1 MSYQIEAV
9 PLFDRVA
16 ISLSR
21 WVVGLE
27 PLLLAVAAP
36 FLLFPFFFRALTVL
50 ALALL
55 PGLWV
60 SRWKARGHVTRP
72 TIMDTPIFV
81 LMALLPGSL
90 WASTDWGTS
99 LPKLTTILLGVAI
112 FYAVVNHPTQGNL
125 RPQLM
130 TILTGLTAAVC
141 LFGLMGTDWFSSKL
155 LPLDTIYGHL
165 PRWVSNVPGSIR
177 AGGFHPNEVGGTLA
191 MLVPITLAS
200 ALALALPVASSP
212 RTNAGSSRRDAEA
225 WVTVGVLFI
234 AAVTLVL
241 TQSRAALIAMSVAL
255 VILITGSSRR
265 WMSVAILP
273 LLGIALLSA
282 SQLSTATSTASSG
295 SAQQT
300 PTTAFTTSGDL
311 LVSLDRS
318 TANRPGRSGST
329 WNVRLEIWHNAWESL
344 WDYPFTGSGLATF
357 TAVSKANYP
366 YDEVDPRFP
375 ITHAHNLF
383 LQVGADVGWF
393 GLVAFL
399 MMNVLFFVLAG
410 RVYRR
415 TSGRAARWYVR
426 GLVAGMCGYLIFG
439 LFDAVTVGSKPSLA
453 YWLILGAMVAHAS
466 DLESDTI
473 WPRRTRQMGM
483 TLGLLAVLF
492 AGFTLFGAGP
502 ARASRGALRL
512 DRVLLS
518 DDLPPA
524 DRERMTR
531 DALAD
536 LRSGVT
542 FPWAEAE
549 KWRRIGQSYLLLG
562 SEAQALEAWRHD
574 DLAYPFLLWQGWSA
588 EESGDLQRA
597 ARFYDLAIRLAPQ
610 RSRAAYRRGRI
621 LQAQGQTQA
630 ALDAYRQALE
640 VDVFDGHAREQAD
653 AYRRRGQIL
662 AGQGDHAAARDAFQA
677 SVDLEPDEPTLLA
690 VAWSAYLVDGDAWA
704 AQQIFKQA
712 VAMNRENPFLAIEA
726 GRKWLNADQVE
737 LAQQWVRYLSE
748 HFPAQLWAWYLQ
760 GQIDMAQ
767 DYFLSAEHSFRTV
780 VSIAPDLAAGHWWL
794 GQAYGAQKQWDLAI
808 RETEQATA
816 LEPGNRLAWLALGD
830 FYRLSGG
837 HLEEAVQAYQAM
849 LDSDPADREA
859 FNRLTKAYQDAGDPA
874 GARAALDRLLATTPG
889 DAEAWNLRGQMA
901 FDGGDYAAA
910 VESFRRVVAL
920 DPSDAQA
927 YYVLARALIETG
939 DSQAA
944 ARVLDQ
950 VIALAPR
957 SWEAWMLRGQIAMS
971 QDDFAKAE
979 QSLQQAISIHPDS
992 ATGHW
997 WLGQAY
1003 GAQKQWEEAIRE
1015 TQAATR
1021 LMPSY
1026 RFAWLALGDFY
1037 RLAGRS
1043 REDAI
1048 QAYRTMLALD
1058 PNDPIAQERLKQMGV
1073 E

>member
-1 MSYQIEAV
+1 MSYQLESV
-9 PLFDRVA
+9 PLFDKIAFSLCRRV
-16 ISLSR
+16 
-21 WVVGLE
+21 VVLE
-27 PLLLAVAAP
+27 PLLLAVVAP
-36 FLLFPFFFRALTVL
+36 FLLFPFFSRTLTML

-55 PGLWV
+55 PGLWIA
-60 SRWKARGHVTRP
+60 RWKARGHVTRP
-72 TIMDTPIFV
+72 TVMDAPVFM
-81 LMALLPGSL
+81 LLALLPFSL

-99 LPKLTTILLGVAI
+99 LPKLTTILLGMAI
-112 FYAVVNHPTQGNL
+112 FYAAVNRPAQGHL

-130 TILTGLTAAVC
+130 TILTTLTAGVC
-141 LFGLMGTDWFSSKL
+141 LLGLVGTDWFSSKL
-155 LPLDTIYGHL
+155 LPLGTIYGHL
-165 PRWVSNVPGSIR
+165 PRWVGNVPGSIR

-191 MLVPITLAS
+191 MLVPITLAA
-200 ALALALPVASSP
+200 ALALTLPDTSSP
-212 RTNAGSSRRDAEA
+212 QTVGGVSRRAAEA
-225 WVTVGVLFI
+225 WLTVGVLFI
-234 AAVTLVL
+234 AAMTLVL

-255 VILITGSSRR
+255 VILIAGSRRR

-273 LLGIALLSA
+273 LLGIVLLSA
-282 SQLSTATSTASSG
+282 SQLYSTPPTASSG
-295 SAQQT
+295 AAQQT
-300 PTTAFTTSGDL
+300 TMTTFTTSGDL
-311 LVSLDRS
+311 LISLDRS

-329 WNVRLEIWHNAWESL
+329 WSVRREIWQNAWDSL

-366 YDEVDPRFP
+366 YDKVDPRFP

-383 LQVGADVGWF
+383 LQVGTDLGWF
-393 GLVAFL
+393 GLIAFL

-410 RVYRR
+410 RAYRR
-415 TSGRAARWYVR
+415 TRGRAARWYVR

-439 LFDAVTVGSKPSLA
+439 LLDAVTVGSKPSLA

-473 WPRRTRQMGM
+473 WPRRTRQMGIA
-483 TLGLLAVLF
+483 LGLLAVLL
-492 AGFTLFGAGP
+492 AGSTALGPGP

-518 DDLPPA
+518 NDLPPS

-531 DALAD
+531 DALTD
-536 LRSGVT
+536 LQSGTT

-549 KWRRIGQSYLLLG
+549 KWRRVGRSHLLLG
-562 SEAQALEAWRHD
+562 SEDQALEAWRHD
-574 DLAYPFLLWQGWSA
+574 DRAYPFLLWQGWSA
-588 EESGDLQRA
+588 EVNGDLERA

-610 RSRAAYRRGRI
+610 HSRAIYRRGRI
-621 LQAQGQTQA
+621 LQAQGQTAA

-640 VDVFDGHAREQAD
+640 LDDFAGRVHEQAD

-662 AGQGDHAAARDAFQA
+662 FAQGDHAAARDDFQA
-677 SVDLEPDEPTLLA
+677 SVDLEPEARTVLA
-690 VAWSAYLVDGDAWA
+690 LGWSAYLVDGDAWS

-748 HFPAQLWAWYLQ
+748 HFPTQPWAWYLQ

-780 VSIAPDLAAGHWWL
+780 VSIAPDLATGHWWL
-794 GQAYGAQKQWDLAI
+794 GQAHGAQKQWEEAI
-808 RETEQATA
+808 RETQEATR
-816 LEPGNRLAWLALGD
+816 LEPGYRLAWLALGD
-830 FYRLSGG
+830 FYRLAGG
-837 HLEEAVQAYQAM
+837 HLDDALRAYQVM
-849 LDSDPADREA
+849 LDSDPRDREA
-859 FNRLTKAYQDAGDPA
+859 FNRLLKAYQDAGDPA

-889 DAEAWNLRGQMA
+889 DAEAWNLRGQLA

-910 VESFRRVVAL
+910 VESYRQVVAL
-920 DPSDAQA
+920 NPSDAQA
-927 YYVLARALIETG
+927 YYSLARALTETG
-939 DSQAA
+939 DSEAA
-944 ARVLDQ
+944 ALALDQ
-950 VIALAPR
+950 ATTLAPR
-957 SWEAWMLRGQIAMS
+957 FWEAWMLCGQIAMS
-971 QDDFAKAE
+971 QEDFVKAE
-979 QSLQQAISIHPDS
+979 QCLQQTISIHPDS

-997 WLGQAY
+997 WLGQAH

-1015 TQAATR
+1015 TQEATR

-1037 RLAGRS
+1037 RLAGRP

-1058 PNDPIAQERLKQMGV
+1058 PNDPIAQERLQQMGV